1 MLKNIF
7 DFYCKQQ
14 MLLGKKA
21 TFEEIQKDLSV
32 MNMAEFMRF
41 CLDFRI
47 PVGKSKVV
55 EVFKKN
61 AGNIKQLEY
70 HQFNVNYSIKCLG
83 CLSETFQ

>member
-1 MLKNIF
+1 
-7 DFYCKQQ
+7 

-21 TFEEIQKDLSV
+21 TFEEIQRDLSV

-47 PVGKSKVV
+47 PLMKSKIV

-61 AGNIKQLEY
+61 AGNLKELEY
-70 HQFNVNYSIKCLG
+70 TKFNVYFYSYILG
-83 CLSETFQ
+83 YLSETI